1 MKLLLIRFSSIGDI
15 VLTTPVIRCTK
26 QQANGGD
33 VEIHYLT
40 KRKYQSILQPN
51 PHIDRLITIDNSVT
65 EVADQLKAENYD
77 LIIDLHNNL
86 RSHHTRRL
94 LSTPAHQFKKLSF
107 KKWLYATFKL
117 NLMPDAHV
125 VDRYMDTVSSLNVR
139 NDHKGLDYFITP
151 EDSLDKSTLPATHQ
165 KDYIGF
171 VIGGQH
177 EGKLYPAEKV
187 AQVCRLLE
195 RPVILLGGPEDRERG
210 DTIAKAAGEM
220 VYNSCGRYSLNQSA
234 TLVRDADCIIT
245 NDTGLMHIAAAL
257 KKRVISIW
265 GATVPQF
272 GMYPYQPGPGS
283 RMLEPSR
290 ECDRPYSKLG
300 NKVFYKP
307 AYNCWKGLEPEV
319 VAAAVLA
326 AQENE
331 NA

>member
-26 QQANGGD
+26 QQANDGD

-40 KRKYQSILQPN
+40 KRMYQPILRPN
-51 PHIDRLITIDNSVT
+51 PYIDRLITIDNNVT

-86 RSHHTRRL
+86 RSLHTRRL
-94 LSTPAHQFKKLSF
+94 LSAPAHQFKKLSF

-125 VDRYMDTVSSLNVR
+125 VDRYMDTVSSLGVK
-139 NDHKGLDYFITP
+139 NDHKGLDYFISD
-151 EDSLDKSTLPATHQ
+151 EDVLDKTTLPTSHRES
-165 KDYIGF
+165 YIGF

-177 EGKLYPAEKV
+177 TGKLYPAEMV
-187 AQVCRLLE
+187 AQTCCLLD

-210 DTIAKAAGEM
+210 ETIARAAGEM
-220 VYNSCGRYSLNQSA
+220 VYNSCGQYSLNQSA
-234 TLVRDADCIIT
+234 ILVRDADCIIT
-245 NDTGLMHIAAAL
+245 NDTGLMHIASAL

-265 GATVPQF
+265 GATVPEF
-272 GMYPYQPGPGS
+272 GMPPYLPGPGS
-283 RMLEPSR
+283 KTLEPSR

-326 AQENE
+326 QEN
-331 NA
+331 A